1 MNARMSPVQVMVN
14 TMAVLFVLAMVWLLI
29 QVRTIVIL
37 LILGIIFSA
46 AIEPIVYRLRRRGF
60 SRGQGII
67 TVYALL
73 LGLLGVG
80 LYLVVPTLI
89 RQGSALVE
97 AIPTI
102 LTDLQTQALASQ
114 NDFIRTSGYRTLQ
127 RIEDAYLEIRQS
139 PRIAGGQV
147 VGVATSVLGL
157 LFTVVTVLIVAFYW
171 MTEKAIIKRVML
183 GIVPIAKRDRAHAI
197 WDEIES
203 KIGGWTRGQL
213 ILMASIGVISG
224 IAYRILDLPF
234 WLPLAIF
241 AGITE
246 LIPFIGPFLGG
257 GVAVI
262 VALSDSWQK
271 ALIVVVFVL
280 ILQQIEGA
288 ILVPRV
294 MRNAV
299 GLTPLTVIL
308 AVLVGGVLLGPLGS
322 ILAIPISAAV
332 QVLLQELLHLRDDMP
347 DTIGVGATV
356 PSAREAQQIIEQ
368 RHESPIPDLVKSAG
382 TVPETQS

>member
-1 MNARMSPVQVMVN
+1 
-14 TMAVLFVLAMVWLLI
+14 
-29 QVRTIVIL
+29 
-37 LILGIIFSA
+37 
-46 AIEPIVYRLRRRGF
+46 
-60 SRGQGII
+60 
-67 TVYALL
+67 
-73 LGLLGVG
+73 
-80 LYLVVPTLI
+80 
-89 RQGSALVE
+89 
-97 AIPTI
+97 
-102 LTDLQTQALASQ
+102 LASQ

-271 ALIVVVFVL
+271 ALIVVIFVL

-368 RHESPIPDLVKSAG
+368 RHESPIPDLVQSAG
-382 TVPETQS
+382 TVPEIQS

>member
-29 QVRTIVIL
+29 QIRNIVIL

-368 RHESPIPDLVKSAG
+368 RHESPIPDLVQSAG

>member
-29 QVRTIVIL
+29 QIRNIVIL

-89 RQGSALVE
+89 NQGSALVE

-368 RHESPIPDLVKSAG
+368 RHESPIPDLVQSAG

>member
-14 TMAVLFVLAMVWLLI
+14 TMAVLFVLAMAWLLI
-29 QVRTIVIL
+29 QIQTIVIL

-67 TVYALL
+67 SVYVLL

-127 RIEDAYLEIRQS
+127 RIEDAYAEIRQS

-183 GIVPIAKRDRAHAI
+183 GIVPLAKRDLAHAI

-234 WLPLAIF
+234 WLPLAIL

-299 GLTPLTVIL
+299 GMTPLTVIL

-322 ILAIPISAAV
+322 ILAIPIGAAV
-332 QVLLQELLHLRDDMP
+332 QVLVQELLHLRDDMP

-368 RHESPIPDLVKSAG
+368 RHESPIPELVQSAG